1 MCDNNTQKLQIPD
14 DYEFDE
20 NEDCVLP
27 DTIWGEF
34 ILIFYMIKD
43 LLKSSDKDTKFR
55 DLKRQ
60 IRIYLRWLQVR

>member
-1 MCDNNTQKLQIPD
+1 MSDNNTQKLQETIYTD
-14 DYEFDE
+14 FDE

-27 DTIWGEF
+27 DTIWGEL

-43 LLKSSDKDTKFR
+43 LLKSTDKGTKFR

-60 IRIYLRWLQVR
+60 IRIYICWL